1 MVQGHPVDPIEC
13 YDGLRIPGQPRT
25 PLQTLACRTLTISA
39 NSASVERLFSLF
51 GQILTK
57 LRSRLRNDSEAMVM
71 LAELKLHIRDEYK
84 KSGAAKT
91 RLRRHIAGA
100 PRPLAGQDRQSQ
112 PRTESPLAVCAPAAP
127 PSTSSPS
134 QQQSQPGPETP
145 QADDTS
151 SLASSA
157 GPANAEG
164 SLDDI
169 VESLLK
175 LVDEEENIESH
186 LSCTAS
192 CSQIKLSE
200 LFDFTVEC
208 WMETAELTG
217 SRGLQDEL
225 EFCELLDM
233 DGSGEQ
239 DTDIMVDGMSEAIL
253 MSN

>member
-25 PLQTLACRTLTISA
+25 PLQTLACRTLTICA

-84 KSGAAKT
+84 QSGAAKT

-134 QQQSQPGPETP
+134 QQQPQPGPETP

-157 GPANAEG
+157 GPAEG

-175 LVDEEENIESH
+175 LVNEEENIESH

-192 CSQIKLSE
+192 QIKLSE
-200 LFDFTVEC
+200 LFDFTVEY

-225 EFCELLDM
+225 EFYELLDM